1 MLSPK
6 LVVRPH
12 NPRRIMVRILLVVA
26 AAVALVWSAYESG
39 RSVSGHD
46 FSAAR
51 EERRQLMNDLQ
62 RAERE
67 NADLRARM
75 AIVERSSQVDSVA
88 HEDLRTMLADLNAEI
103 LALREEL
110 EFYRGIVSPADTR
123 RGLRVHDLRLEPMDG
138 AQAWRFRLVLI
149 QAMQHDRQAQGT
161 AHLTIVGTGV
171 GSPQRIA
178 LSDVGSVPEGGIAFD
193 FRYFQEFD
201 GDILLPEGFVP
212 NRVEVELVPRSSR
225 DGRVEQVFD
234 WPLAQ

>member
-1 MLSPK
+1 MVSSK
-6 LVVRPH
+6 LIVRPH
-12 NPRRIMVRILLVVA
+12 HPRWLIVRAILVV
-26 AAVALVWSAYESG
+26 VALVVLGWGVYETG
-39 RSVSGHD
+39 RAIAGHD
-46 FSAAR
+46 FVAAR
-51 EERRQLMNDLQ
+51 EERRQLLNDLQ
-62 RAERE
+62 RNERE
-67 NADLRARM
+67 NADLRARL

-88 HEDLRTMLADLNAEI
+88 HGDLRTMLADLNAEI
-103 LALREEL
+103 LTLREEL

-138 AQAWRFRLVLI
+138 TQAWRFRLVLI

-161 AHLTIVGTGV
+161 ARLTIVGTGV

-178 LSDVGSVPEGGIAFD
+178 LSELGDVPEDGIAFD

-234 WPLAQ
+234 WPVDQ